1 MPKPAHRPKVVVLS
15 PFVDKRHG
23 TERCLA
29 EQIER
34 LSGDFEIHL
43 YSSRVEDVDLSG
55 TTWHRVPMPRGPHL
69 FRYLWWLMANR
80 FCRWW
85 DSRFRGL
92 APTVVYSP
100 GVNCMDADIVSVH
113 VLFSNLRRQLKD
125 ELSLRGNP
133 LSHWPV
139 IVHRR
144 IYYRLAEFL
153 EHRVYGGKH
162 AELLPVSE
170 RIGRDIAASY
180 GRSARVRTVYY
191 GVDSLTYSA
200 ERRVALR
207 GPARA
212 ALGLPEDVF
221 AILLIGNGWKNKGL
235 PCLLEAAGRLQNLKL
250 HLFVVGNDSVAPYKE
265 QIHRLGL
272 ADRVSFLTPR
282 PDVEF
287 YYAAADAYASPSL
300 EDSFSLPCIEA
311 MSCGLPAITSQC
323 AGVCEIMH
331 HGEDGLILQDPADFR
346 TLAEWLERLSR
357 DVEWRRKMGEN
368 AARTAGKYTWG
379 HNARQLGEVLNSIV
393 RQRGAQ

>member
-1 MPKPAHRPKVVVLS
+1 VAVLS

-43 YSSRVEDVDLSG
+43 YSSQVEDVDLSG
-55 TTWHRVPMPRGPHL
+55 VTWHRVSIPRGPHL
-69 FRYLWWLMANR
+69 FRYLWWLTANR
-80 FCRWW
+80 LYRWW
-85 DSRFRGL
+85 DSCFKGL
-92 APTVVYSP
+92 IPIVVYSP

-125 ELSLRGNP
+125 ELRLRFNP

-153 EHRVYGGKH
+153 ERRVYGGSR

-170 RIGRDIAASY
+170 RIGRDIAVSF
-180 GRSARVRTVYY
+180 GRSDRVKTVYY
-191 GVDSLTYSA
+191 GVDTFTFSA
-200 ERRVALR
+200 ERRAALR
-207 GPARA
+207 VPARA
-212 ALGLPEDVF
+212 ALALSEDVF
-221 AILLIGNGWKNKGL
+221 VVLLIGNGWKNKGL
-235 PCLLEAAGRLQNLKL
+235 PCLLEAAGRLQSLKL
-250 HLFVVGNDSVAPYKE
+250 HLFVVGNDSAAPYEE
-265 QIHRLGL
+265 QIQRLGL
-272 ADRVSFLTPR
+272 GERVSFLPPR

-311 MSCGLPAITSQC
+311 MSCGLPVITSQC

-346 TLAEWLERLSR
+346 TLSRWLERLSH
-357 DVEWRRKMGEN
+357 DMKWRRKMGEN
-368 AARTAGKYTWG
+368 AARTAGKYTWA
-379 HNARQLGEVLNSIV
+379 HNALQLGEVLHSIV
-393 RQRGAQ
+393 RQRGAE